1 MKYIIQLL
9 MAFLGSLGFGMLYN
23 IHGKKLL
30 FASLGG
36 LLAWAVYLLVNQFTP
51 SPYPCAFW
59 SSIALTLYSEL
70 MARWHK
76 TPATVFLVT
85 SAIPLIPGAGL
96 YRSVSA
102 MMIKDAVRAAEQGM
116 YTLLFA
122 ASMAAGITLTTL
134 IFRLM
139 LTRAHEYHHPHH

>member
-1 MKYIIQLL
+1 MEYIIQLL
-9 MAFLGSLGFGMLYN
+9 MAFLGSLGFGTLYN
-23 IHGKKLL
+23 IHGRRLL

-51 SPYPCAFW
+51 SPYPCAFIA
-59 SSIALTLYSEL
+59 SVALTLYSEL

-76 TPATVFLVT
+76 TPVTVFLVT

-102 MMIKDAVRAAEQGM
+102 LMLRDAIKATEQGM
-116 YTLLFA
+116 YTVLFA

-134 IFRLM
+134 LFRLIM
-139 LTRAHEYHHPHH
+139 THAHEHHHREI

>member
-9 MAFLGSLGFGMLYN
+9 MAFLGSLGFGALYN
-23 IHGKKLL
+23 IHGKKLFL
-30 FASLGG
+30 ASLGG

-51 SPYPCAFW
+51 SPYPCAFLA
-59 SSIALTLYSEL
+59 SVALTLYSEL
-70 MARWHK
+70 MARWRK

-96 YRSVSA
+96 YRCVSA
-102 MMIKDAVRAAEQGM
+102 MMIKDTAQATAQGT

-134 IFRLM
+134 CFRLLM
-139 LTRAHEYHHPHH
+139 TRAHEHHLKHH